1 MSSSMGVVNAQ
12 KAVNETERD
21 RVRDVGGECAPRE
34 LSTVR
39 TASAAAGRVP
49 AASTTK
55 VGGRSGPPS
64 HLAKGKPRPCGSSK
78 EHRGRSRARH

>member
-1 MSSSMGVVNAQ
+1 MSSSMGVVGAQ
-12 KAVNETERD
+12 KAVNETERG
-21 RVRDVGGECAPRE
+21 VRDVGEECAPRE

-55 VGGRSGPPS
+55 VGGRSGTPS